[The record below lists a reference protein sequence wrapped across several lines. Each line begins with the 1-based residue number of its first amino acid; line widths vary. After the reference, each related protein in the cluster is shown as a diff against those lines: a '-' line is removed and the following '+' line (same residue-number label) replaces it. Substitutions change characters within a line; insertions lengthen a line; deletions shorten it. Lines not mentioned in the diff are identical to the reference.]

1 MREKEWCWMVKGQR
15 EERKVTERERDRP
28 TEIHERE
35 EIKGEAVKVS
45 TKRIGEEEKKG

>member
-15 EERKVTERERDRP
+15 EERKVREKERDRP
-28 TEIHERE
+28 TEHERE

-45 TKRIGEEEKKG
+45 TKRIGEEAKKG